1 MSEHVYLIECAA
13 VFFVGDTGANA
24 TGEARR
30 CGLDHAFGAPC
41 CSLRGFQ
48 GFHFANQ
55 KYTRLRLAGMA
66 LARLI
71 DCTRLEVGRLRGS
84 RIPHGGYASS
94 LSLKTA
100 EIHRKTRTCRR
111 VRASQPADFVH
122 GSTRDGVQQDLALGD
137 AKAEAFAVRAVRFA
151 AKVRCGSTRL
161 SAELGRQGLQP
172 DGAPLQN
179 HVHST
184 RK

>member
-1 MSEHVYLIECAA
+1 MVM
-13 VFFVGDTGANA
+13 
-24 TGEARR
+24 
-30 CGLDHAFGAPC
+30 

-84 RIPHGGYASS
+84 RIPHGGYMYASS

-137 AKAEAFAVRAVRFA
+137 AKAEAFAVRALRFA

>member
-30 CGLDHAFGAPC
+30 CGLDHAFGALLL
-41 CSLRGFQ
+41 SWLLLLIERGFQ

-100 EIHRKTRTCRR
+100 EIPAKYMYTSQDANVPSCAR
-111 VRASQPADFVH
+111 VATS
-122 GSTRDGVQQDLALGD
+122 
-137 AKAEAFAVRAVRFA
+137 RFCPW
-151 AKVRCGSTRL
+151 VDS
-161 SAELGRQGLQP
+161 
-172 DGAPLQN
+172 
-179 HVHST
+179 
-184 RK
+184 